1 MISEELKA
9 FVEKADGDVVRVKVN
24 DRNFSTELGAV
35 GFVEALEDGVFERY
49 VADDVEKAKVFD
61 SLRLLHIAF
70 SGGKEWCPAEVF
82 EYLRDKALL
91 SGGFVRVSWTQPGQ
105 YRLEFV

>member
-1 MISEELKA
+1 MISGELKA
-9 FVEKADGDVVRVKVN
+9 FVEKADGDVIRVKVN
-24 DRNFSTELGAV
+24 DRDLSAELAAV
-35 GFVEALEDGVFERY
+35 GFLGALEEGVFERY

-70 SGGKEWCPAEVF
+70 SNGKEWCPAEVF

-91 SGGFVRVSWTQPGQ
+91 SGEFVRVSWTQPGQ

>member
-24 DRNFSTELGAV
+24 DPSLSTELGAV
-35 GFVEALEDGVFERY
+35 GFVGALEDGVFERY
-49 VADDVEKAKVFD
+49 VADDAEKAKVFD

-70 SGGKEWCPAEVF
+70 SNGKEWCPAEVF

-91 SGGFVRVSWTQPGQ
+91 SGEFVRVSWTQPGL

>member
-9 FVEKADGDVVRVKVN
+9 FVEKADGDVIRVKVN
-24 DRNFSTELGAV
+24 DPSLSTELAAV
-35 GFVEALEDGVFERY
+35 GFVGSLEEGFFERY

-70 SGGKEWCPAEVF
+70 SNGKEWCPAEVF

-91 SGGFVRVSWTQPGQ
+91 SGEFVRVSWTQPGQ
-105 YRLEFV
+105 YRLESF

>member
-9 FVEKADGDVVRVKVN
+9 FVEKADGDVIRVKVN
-24 DRNFSTELGAV
+24 DPSLSTELGAI
-35 GFVEALEDGVFERY
+35 GFVGALEDGGFERY

-61 SLRLLHIAF
+61 SLRLLQIAF

-91 SGGFVRVSWTQPGQ
+91 SGEFVRVSWTQPGQ

>member
-1 MISEELKA
+1 MISEEIKA

-49 VADDVEKAKVFD
+49 VSDDVEKAKVFD

-105 YRLEFV
+105 CRLEFV

>member
-1 MISEELKA
+1 MINEALKA
-9 FVEKADGDVVRVKVN
+9 FVEKADGDVIRVKVN
-24 DRNFSTELGAV
+24 DPSLSTELGAV
-35 GFVEALEDGVFERY
+35 GFVGALEDGVFERY
-49 VADDVEKAKVFD
+49 VADDAEKAKVFA

-70 SGGKEWCPAEVF
+70 SNGKEWCPAEVF

-91 SGGFVRVSWTQPGQ
+91 SGEFVQVSWTQPGQ